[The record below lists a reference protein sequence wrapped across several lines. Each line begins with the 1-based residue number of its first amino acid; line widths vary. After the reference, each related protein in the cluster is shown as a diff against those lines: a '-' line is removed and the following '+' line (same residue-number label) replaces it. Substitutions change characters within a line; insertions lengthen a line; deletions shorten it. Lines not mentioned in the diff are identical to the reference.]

1 MRHLETRSQKEFYMG
16 PGSGPSMDRVFLKN
30 GGAGALKQFRHV
42 LVPPAF
48 AQQHAMRMHLA
59 VEEYPPPQYEGDT
72 HENERLGNMFHVHER
87 DEQEYEA
94 YDDEPFMEELAGLDM
109 FDSIRAAPQD
119 PSGASVAVRGCQRPM
134 GLC

>member
-1 MRHLETRSQKEFYMG
+1 
-16 PGSGPSMDRVFLKN
+16 
-30 GGAGALKQFRHV
+30 
-42 LVPPAF
+42 
-48 AQQHAMRMHLA
+48 MRMHLA

-109 FDSIRAAPQD
+109 FDSRH
-119 PSGASVAVRGCQRPM
+119 VRQHQSSTARPIWCICGSAGVPTSHGTVLNTLHLATDTM
-134 GLC
+134 MRRRPCTPITFFRYHQEHVRRRRSLTVLC